1 MPICKRNRKKSWLKI
16 VLQSFSQRMI
26 INDPISSSCRSR
38 SFRMVSIRCKMMM
51 REKARHEHSSSTS
64 LLVTTFGINY
74 EETNEQQ
81 SRSLHFYPPCV
92 TLQSI
97 LTTARVKG
105 SFLRSLLRFLRSMM
119 QEEEG
124 HDQHITNQVYTT
136 GKISTTT
143 TNHLLLLLLLGEKS
157 GPLGPAGIPTQAQ
170 DRLLDYRKKK
180 RKSKKKW
187 PRTSHCWPLVRHCP
201 TRDNKKKD
209 AGIFRER
216 RCKQGTRRRRRRRR
230 RYVYWRSFRSL
241 LLPLH
246 IQLLPSC
253 SPKRE
258 GKERER
264 KKMQRDGRC
273 EQATTLVLARAF
285 QKLHGGGGRTMLKMN
300 FPLSFFSFLSFFK
313 TQIYLQN
320 APRRWNGSYITLLL
334 FGTKSLWPIL
344 SPTLFHIGPINLW
357 DWENGSLENLFLFS
371 CLCCCSLTLFCF
383 VFLFEGFICVE
394 ESLEF

>member
-201 TRDNKKKD
+201 TRDNKKKTPGYFGRDD
-209 AGIFRER
+209 ANKEHDDDDDDDVGMFIDVRS
-216 RCKQGTRRRRRRRR
+216 G
-230 RYVYWRSFRSL
+230 VYCCHYTFNYFQVVHQKEKGR
-241 LLPLH
+241 
-246 IQLLPSC
+246 
-253 SPKRE
+253 KE
-258 GKERER
+258 KERKCSVTAGVNKRRLSSSPER
-264 KKMQRDGRC
+264 FK
-273 EQATTLVLARAF
+273 
-285 QKLHGGGGRTMLKMN
+285 N
-300 FPLSFFSFLSFFK
+300 F
-313 TQIYLQN
+313 T
-320 APRRWNGSYITLLL
+320 AAAAG
-334 FGTKSLWPIL
+334 
-344 SPTLFHIGPINLW
+344 
-357 DWENGSLENLFLFS
+357 
-371 CLCCCSLTLFCF
+371 LC
-383 VFLFEGFICVE
+383 
-394 ESLEF
+394 